1 MNKIVFFILFFVFR
15 YVGNYSLQVCFLI
28 SLNNFLKLKMQLD
41 FLPPGSFSSSPG
53 VRLPFIPLLCMEST
67 LHKLVCVKA
76 QHLCVRLYII
86 FLLHIKI
93 ITKRSFLTLILLR
106 ALNSKIMV
114 YNLLYNLKLSKLIV
128 VNKTIVALHS

>member
-1 MNKIVFFILFFVFR
+1 MFFLWI
-15 YVGNYSLQVCFLI
+15 FLI
-28 SLNNFLKLKMQLD
+28 ITWSKATLYTT
-41 FLPPGSFSSSPG
+41 
-53 VRLPFIPLLCMEST
+53 LCMEST
-67 LHKLVCVKA
+67 LHKLICVKV
-76 QHLCVRLYII
+76 QHLSVRLYVI

-128 VNKTIVALHS
+128 VNKTIVVLLS